1 MAIPNGIR
9 LRHLEAFLAVC
20 EGGTIS
26 GAAKVRH
33 ISQPALSK
41 TIGELEKLLDV
52 TLFNRV
58 GRQTIPTAEGE
69 IFRRHALDSL
79 RSLDAGCG
87 ALSGTDSA
95 SRVKVGV
102 LPTVIGGF
110 FPDVA
115 RDFSARRPDVSTSIF
130 TGPNG
135 YLIDLL
141 RSGQIDLMV
150 GRMPASK
157 DMPGLSFE
165 YLYEEPIS
173 LVARP
178 GHPMAKRSAA
188 EAVQTCPLILPNTG
202 AIIRGMV
209 EEFLHSVGVQKFEA
223 AFETVSLP
231 FARNLLE
238 RSDMLWFIS
247 RGVVARELDHGDLVS
262 IDMGERIL
270 SGAVGLT
277 RRLANADN
285 PDLDYLIQL
294 LHRKAESGI

>member
-9 LRHLEAFLAVC
+9 LRHLDAFLAVC
-20 EGGTIS
+20 EKGTIS
-26 GAAKVRH
+26 GAAKARH

-41 TIGELEKLLDV
+41 TIGELEKLLNA

-69 IFRRHALDSL
+69 IFKRHALDSL

-87 ALSGTDSA
+87 ALSGQNSG
-95 SRVKVGV
+95 SRIKVGV

-115 RDFSARRPDVSTSIF
+115 RDFSSKRLGVSTSIF

-141 RSGQIDLMV
+141 RSGRIDLMV

-165 YLYEEPIS
+165 YLYEESIS
-173 LVARP
+173 LIARS
-178 GHPMAKRSAA
+178 GHPMAERPAA
-188 EAVQTCPLILPNTG
+188 EAVQTYPIILPNTG

-209 EEFLHSVGVQKFEA
+209 EEFLLSVGVQKSDP

-247 RGVVARELDHGDLVS
+247 RGVVARELDRGELVS
-262 IDMGERIL
+262 LDMGERIL

-277 RRLANADN
+277 RRLASADN
-285 PDLDYLIQL
+285 PDLDHLIQL
-294 LHRKAESGI
+294 LHRKAESGS